1 MAREAYR
8 RVSTKQKKHK
18 VVIFISNL
26 FKTRN
31 LLRILFTPVYSLI
44 EIQILTTLILAKPLS
59 LVSPRSLFFRFF
71 YRLYLFFF
79 FCSSHNMELCLT

>member
-31 LLRILFTPVYSLI
+31 LLRILFTTVYSLI
-44 EIQILTTLILAKPLS
+44 EIQIRTTLILAKP
-59 LVSPRSLFFRFF
+59 
-71 YRLYLFFF
+71 
-79 FCSSHNMELCLT
+79 

>member
-1 MAREAYR
+1 MAREANGR
-8 RVSTKQKKHK
+8 LSTKQKKHK

-44 EIQILTTLILAKPLS
+44 EIQIRTTLILAKL
-59 LVSPRSLFFRFF
+59 
-71 YRLYLFFF
+71 
-79 FCSSHNMELCLT
+79 